1 MMTENAFSSAY
12 SKMDYPTLTIQEA
25 GTTRE
30 VVLDKPS
37 FSLGRGLDCT
47 IVTDDSNV
55 SRRHAEIKWEK
66 GCWRITD
73 LNSAN
78 GTFVNTLPVSSQI
91 LKHMDI
97 IQIGGVMLVF
107 NDPHTPAAGEAEKW
121 NNEDD
126 AEASAFNFESM
137 KRVIRRLE
145 ENIAKVFKGNP
156 GAIRDLLVCLM
167 ADGHLLLEDAPGV
180 GKSLLAQA
188 LAKSVQA
195 QYKRIQFTP
204 DMLPSDVTGMNIYD
218 DDKKVFRFLPGPI
231 FGNVILADEINRT
244 TPRTQSS
251 LLECMS
257 ESAVTLDGQS
267 HVLPKPFFVI
277 ATQNPSDYHG
287 TYPLPEP
294 QLDRFLMRL
303 SIGYPSPEAEKE
315 ILSSQMSGQVLSH
328 ISYVVR
334 SNDVIRCQAL
344 VRTVTVSDAIKEY
357 IVNIANATRHHEA
370 LLNGTSPRATLALMR
385 ASQSLAAYN
394 GRNFVSPQDVRNML
408 KPVFSHRL
416 NLKLRAKAQ
425 WKSVDFLLDDIA
437 EMVKLKNEDQL

>member
-1 MMTENAFSSAY
+1 MTESDFSSAGF
-12 SKMDYPTLTIQEA
+12 KPDYPTLTIQEA
-25 GTTRE
+25 GTARE
-30 VVLDKPS
+30 AVLDQKT
-37 FSLGRGLDCT
+37 FILGRGGDCQ
-47 IVTDDSNV
+47 IVMDDTNV
-55 SRRHAEIKWEK
+55 SRHHAELRETEGSWI
-66 GCWRITD
+66 ITD

-78 GTFVNTLPVSSQI
+78 GTFVNSFPIASQR

-97 IQIGGVMLVF
+97 IQMGGAMLVF
-107 NDPHTPAAGEAEKW
+107 NAPHTPAAGEVEKW
-121 NNEDD
+121 NNEVD

-137 KRVIRRLE
+137 KRVIHRLE

-156 GAIRDLLVCLM
+156 GVIRDLIVCLM
-167 ADGHLLLEDAPGV
+167 ADGHLLLEDTPGV
-180 GKSLLAQA
+180 GKSLLAQT
-188 LAKSVQA
+188 LAKSVQSR
-195 QYKRIQFTP
+195 YKRIQFTP
-204 DMLPSDVTGMNIYD
+204 DMLPSDITGMNIYD
-218 DDKKVFRFLPGPI
+218 DARKEFRFLPGPI

-257 ESAVTLDGQS
+257 ESAVTLDGKS

-277 ATQNPSDYHG
+277 ATQNPGDYHG

-315 ILSSQMSGQVLSH
+315 ILDSQMSGQVLSH
-328 ISYVVR
+328 ISYVIR
-334 SNDVIRCQAL
+334 GNDVLRCQAL

-357 IVNIANATRHHEA
+357 IVAIANATRKHEA

-385 ASQSLAAYN
+385 SSQSLAAYN
-394 GRNFVSPQDVRNML
+394 GRNYVTPQDVRNML

-416 NLKLRAKAQ
+416 SLKLKAKTQ
-425 WKSVDFLLDDIA
+425 WKSVDNLLDDIA
-437 EMVKLKNEDQL
+437 EKVKLKNEDKL